1 MGRVEIKMAIVPVIW
16 AAWGL
21 SVLVM
26 IGVRVYAARL
36 GRNEEDQLFLA
47 DSSNHAKTEQ
57 DAIAVKVGK
66 IEPVKKMMWVLVG
79 AMTLLVLIYYIF
91 DMIKQFR

>member
-1 MGRVEIKMAIVPVIW
+1 VEIKMTLIPVLW

-21 SVLVM
+21 SVLAM
-26 IGVRVYAARL
+26 LGVRVYAARL

-79 AMTLLVLIYYIF
+79 AMTLLVLVYYIF
-91 DMIKQFR
+91 DMIRQFK